1 MHIHLKVKYP
11 NKLKNMANNNKKK
24 FLVKNNEKNA
34 FDASIK
40 IGKKQKN

>member
-11 NKLKNMANNNKKK
+11 NKLKNMANNNNKKK

-40 IGKKQKN
+40 IGKK